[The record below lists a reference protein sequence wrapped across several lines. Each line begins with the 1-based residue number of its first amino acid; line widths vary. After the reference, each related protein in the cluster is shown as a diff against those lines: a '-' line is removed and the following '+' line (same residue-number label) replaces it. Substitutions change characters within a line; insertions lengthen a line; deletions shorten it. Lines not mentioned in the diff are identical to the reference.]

1 MSQKPPPIKVSAQ
14 GIEAKPVT
22 MNDPVPVIDWRAL
35 AALPPFQMF
44 VHERSPCP
52 PDADSERWTI
62 QYVERFVR
70 EVDAET
76 LLEKYARWH
85 ADKGYW
91 PDEDCMGNTKMNG
104 GDHAA

>member
-1 MSQKPPPIKVSAQ
+1 MSRKPEPIRISAQ

-22 MNDPVPVIDWRAL
+22 MNEPVPVIDWRAL

-52 PDADSERWTI
+52 VDADSERWAT
-62 QYVERFVR
+62 QYVERFIR
-70 EVDAET
+70 DVDAET
-76 LLEKYARWH
+76 LLEKYKQWH

-91 PDEDCMGNTKMNG
+91 PNESPLGYQ
-104 GDHAA
+104 